1 MTTTVRTS
9 TSTRDAGRP
18 PVGKTTA
25 PHPPTLQVDRPRC
38 TAALAEALASH
49 GVTAVTAP
57 AGYGKST
64 LVGQWGAGHP
74 GPVAWANLDAFD
86 DVPQLVRLLATSV
99 ALAVPGSSAA
109 DALHRVV
116 AATRSG
122 SVTTLTGALLAALER
137 LEQSVVLVA
146 DDVHE
151 LPLESVRT
159 VLEPLVRY
167 RPDLLRLV
175 LTSRYDAALP
185 LHRLRVQGALGE
197 LRTDRLAFTPEEV
210 AALVRAD
217 GHRPDAQRVARLH
230 TVTRGWP
237 VAVRLALVTGDE
249 DGIDARLDGMEASQ
263 VPLTGYLVEEVLGSL
278 PDRLRTLLLTGS
290 VCETLDPALAER
302 LVPGGAAAL
311 AECVARELFVT
322 PVARSGRP
330 VQYRWHDL
338 VATHTRMAFERNDPA
353 GAARAHRVVA
363 EHRRRTDPAA
373 AVRHALTAGDVPL
386 AVEVL
391 ADQWPEMLVRGDAL
405 VVERLVDAIPVA
417 VSATP
422 DLQVALAAARTF
434 RHAASTGGPDGAPAA
449 VVRCVELLAGDAG
462 APQEMTAAARAL
474 LAAEPLRP
482 SDRALG
488 LYLLGRAEAQRAADA
503 APAVQHLAEA
513 RDLATARGWTA
524 VAVACRAE
532 TCVALLH
539 GDDPGEAERLAADVL
554 AEAAVHGWAGSGVT
568 AGASHVLGV
577 LAYWRG
583 DFAAAAEHL
592 EQVLGAT
599 GAARPEPTA
608 AAGAHLA
615 LVGIDAHDPAV
626 LARARHAL
634 AAVDDR
640 AVLPPEVQDLLLAVR
655 VRDRA
660 AHERPTEAL
669 ALLADAAGSVAYG
682 PLSRCW
688 EAELRHRAGDTAGAW
703 RALGRPPGQDAP
715 RDDAHEDD
723 VPVSDA
729 PGDDVPGGDVPGGA
743 ASGRGHRPV
752 RVLAALVRA
761 RLAPDRRT
769 AHAALETALDLAA
782 PLGLVTPF
790 LADDP
795 GWRALLS
802 EHLERAGR
810 HEALVTQVLAR
821 LADAPVMT
829 RSSWDLTPRERD
841 VLVRLRTTATAEE
854 IAAGLFV
861 SVNTVKTHQRAIYRK
876 LGVAGR
882 RAAVRTALERG
893 LV

>member
-9 TSTRDAGRP
+9 TATCDAGRP

-25 PHPPTLQVDRPRC
+25 PHAPTLQVDRPRC
-38 TAALAEALASH
+38 TAALAEALAAH

-74 GPVAWANLDAFD
+74 GPVAWANLDGFD
-86 DVPQLVRLLATSV
+86 DVPRLVRLLATSV
-99 ALAVPGSSAA
+99 ALAVPATPAA
-109 DALHRVV
+109 DALDAVV

-122 SVTTLTGALLAALER
+122 AASGPTELLLAALER
-137 LEQSVVLVA
+137 LEQSVVLVV

-151 LPLESVRT
+151 LPLESVRA
-159 VLEPLVRY
+159 VLDPLVRY

-175 LTSRYDAALP
+175 LTSRYDAVLP
-185 LHRLRVQGALGE
+185 LHRLRVRGALGE
-197 LRTDRLAFTPEEV
+197 LRSDRLAFTPEEV
-210 AALVRAD
+210 AALVRAG
-217 GHRPDAQRVARLH
+217 GHRADPQRVARLH
-230 TVTRGWP
+230 AVTRGWP
-237 VAVRLALVTGDE
+237 VAVRLALLAGDE
-249 DGIDARLDGMEASQ
+249 DGIDARLEGMEASR

-290 VCETLDPALAER
+290 VCETLDPALAEL

-322 PVARSGRP
+322 PVARAGLP
-330 VQYRWHDL
+330 AVYRWHDL

-363 EHRRRTDPAA
+363 DHRRRTDPAA
-373 AVRHALTAGDVPL
+373 AVRHALAAGDVPL

-422 DLQVALAAARTF
+422 DLQVALAAVRTL
-434 RHAASTGGPDGAPAA
+434 RHAACAGGPDGAPAV
-449 VVRCVELLAGDAG
+449 VVRCVELLTGGAG
-462 APQEMTAAARAL
+462 APEERTAAARAL

-488 LYLLGRAEAQRAADA
+488 LYLLGRAEAQRAGDA
-503 APAVQHLAEA
+503 TSAVQHLAEA

-539 GDDPGEAERLAADVL
+539 GDDPGEAGRLAADVL

-583 DFAAAAEHL
+583 EFTAAVEHL
-592 EQVLGAT
+592 EEVLRAT
-599 GAARPEPTA
+599 GTARPEPTV
-608 AAGAHLA
+608 AAGAYLA
-615 LVGIDAHDPAV
+615 LVGLDAHDPGV

-634 AAVDDR
+634 TTVGDGT
-640 AVLPPEVQDLLLAVR
+640 VLSPEVRDLLLAVR
-655 VRDRA
+655 ARDRA
-660 AHERPTEAL
+660 AHGRSTEAL
-669 ALLADAAGSVAYG
+669 ALLADAAGSAAHG

-688 EAELRHRAGDTAGAW
+688 EAELRRLAGDAAGAC
-703 RALGRPPGQDAP
+703 RALDGLRGQGSAGDPADE
-715 RDDAHEDD
+715 RD
-723 VPVSDA
+723 VGSR
-729 PGDDVPGGDVPGGA
+729 DVPGGA
-743 ASGRGHRPV
+743 VPGGDTPGGGHLPV

-769 AHAALETALDLAA
+769 AHATLETALDLAA

-790 LADDP
+790 LVDDP

-810 HEALVTQVLAR
+810 HDALVARVLER
-821 LADAPVMT
+821 LADAPAMT

-841 VLVRLRTTATAEE
+841 VLVRLRTAATAEE

-882 RAAVRTALERG
+882 RAAVRTAVERG
-893 LV
+893 MV